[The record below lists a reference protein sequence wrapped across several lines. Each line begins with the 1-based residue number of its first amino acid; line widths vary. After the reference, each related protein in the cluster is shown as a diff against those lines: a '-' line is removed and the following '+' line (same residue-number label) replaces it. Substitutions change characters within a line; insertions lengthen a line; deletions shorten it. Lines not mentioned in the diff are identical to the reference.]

1 MKNRVVMSIPPEVM
15 NAILEKCMKDNTP
28 KPFFESD
35 HERMLAI
42 KEFTPVHHATH
53 EQLTPDDP
61 ELVF

>member
-1 MKNRVVMSIPPEVM
+1 MSIPPEVM
-15 NAILEKCMKDNTP
+15 NAILEKCMKDNTL
-28 KPFFESD
+28 KPFFESN

-42 KEFTPVHHATH
+42 KEFTPVHSAIP